1 LSEQCEDM
9 KEKLHWND
17 KEVKDLQAE
26 NRSLKE
32 HVQKLEVRLS
42 QTEEDVNDLEQYGR
56 REGLE
61 FEGLTWKEN
70 DNTDDLL
77 VGVCKLL
84 DVGLG

>member
-1 LSEQCEDM
+1 M